1 MHWLYLTA
9 SIACFL
15 LALMRN
21 ISTPLVLLFLAAAA
35 GFLLA
40 GVVGLLQSRI
50 SSQSR
55 DIGHVLGP
63 DELRRMRE
71 QAEARR
77 KSPSPTPPPEGGA

>member
-55 DIGHVLGP
+55 DIRHVLGP

-77 KSPSPTPPPEGGA
+77 KTPSPTPPPEGGA